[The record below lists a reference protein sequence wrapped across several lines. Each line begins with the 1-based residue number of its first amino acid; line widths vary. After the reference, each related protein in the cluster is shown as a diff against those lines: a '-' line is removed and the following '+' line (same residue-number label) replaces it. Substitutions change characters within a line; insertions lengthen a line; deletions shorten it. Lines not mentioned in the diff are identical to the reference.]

1 MEEAYNNLFLTCFKI
16 QNAFV
21 QEALAQKLMQQTH
34 VILFTEEPNVVAK
47 YFLEQQYDSPYTL
60 EPRVINANIDGEYM
74 DVDFFESRL
83 TNGAMVGHL
92 EFDMNSYTKTKVYY
106 IMEKVIQPMIET
118 LDIGKVMD
126 TGTENKKKIIFL
138 KNFDM
143 VMRVTTD
150 DKIINKVIHW
160 LEKHACTTN
169 FLFSFQMGFAQLS
182 KQICHYALPLRTH
195 RIVDSPAIEH
205 VVGGWLKE
213 HYPGAADA
221 ASRRRPI
228 VSFGSFRYYMR
239 HLIMPKYY
247 ESLHTLISSLF
258 QAKATLTDVQKLVKI
273 RAFVLDWLQDGKT
286 HNELLKE
293 TRHVITTAPYWS
305 EETKKQLVLQVAERA
320 KYIEKSKKVIYHLEN
335 VLAIFAFF

>member
-1 MEEAYNNLFLTCFKI
+1 MEEAYNRLFLTCFKR
-16 QNAFV
+16 QNASV
-21 QEALAQKLMQQTH
+21 QEVLAQKLMLQTH
-34 VILFTEEPNVVAK
+34 VILFTEEPNVVAT
-47 YFLEQQYDSPYTL
+47 YFLEQQYESSYTL

-126 TGTENKKKIIFL
+126 AGAENKKKIIFL

-143 VMRVTTD
+143 VLRVTTD

-182 KQICHYALPLRTH
+182 KEICHYALPLRTH
-195 RIVDSPAIEH
+195 RIVNSPAMDQIISAW
-205 VVGGWLKE
+205 VQE
-213 HYPGAADA
+213 HY
-221 ASRRRPI
+221 SSLSSSSSVRPI

-239 HLIMPKYY
+239 HLILPTYY
-247 ESLHTLISSLF
+247 DSLHALILLICNN
-258 QAKATLTDVQKLVKI
+258 AKTLTDVQKLVKI

-293 TRHVITTAPYWS
+293 TLYIIRTAPHWS
-305 EETKKQLVLQVAERA
+305 EDTKKELLYQVAERA

-335 VLAIFAFF
+335 VLAAFAFF